1 MPCWQPRQGPG
12 TVPEALD
19 ETSQPKHGLCH
30 QVPSR
35 SPPLLSHLIAMA
47 TSAQLARG
55 VNQGQAS
62 KSDFLFFHKAQKR
75 WQALTFRNTKWGI

>member
-47 TSAQLARG
+47 TSAQL
-55 VNQGQAS
+55 V
-62 KSDFLFFHKAQKR
+62 
-75 WQALTFRNTKWGI
+75 TFSSFTRPRNGGRL